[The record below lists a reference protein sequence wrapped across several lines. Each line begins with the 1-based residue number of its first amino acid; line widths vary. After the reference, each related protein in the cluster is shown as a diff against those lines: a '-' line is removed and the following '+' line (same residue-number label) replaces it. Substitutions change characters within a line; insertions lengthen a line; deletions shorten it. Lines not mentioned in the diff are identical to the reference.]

1 VKLASALDQPQDS
14 CLDDGSGR
22 RIALDLVQTGSAPKN
37 LLFGPALLH
46 FDDIGARGV
55 LMIMTV
61 TAS

>member
-22 RIALDLVQTGSAPKN
+22 IALLVQTSSAPKN
-37 LLFGPALLH
+37 LLSGQSYCILTTQAQ
-46 FDDIGARGV
+46 AGV